1 MSNIVIYTLMSSLIT
16 KKYYATK
23 EEATDKLG
31 VYFAFDMIDA
41 EQMTELALLAEGV
54 YAPPAAEPDPEPAPE
69 VPVDPETP
77 VE

>member
-1 MSNIVIYTLMSSLIT
+1 MSNAVIYTLMSSLIT

-23 EEATDKLG
+23 AEATDKLG

-41 EQMTELALLAEGV
+41 EQMTEFALLAETV
-54 YAPPAAEPDPEPAPE
+54 YAPSVEPTPEA
-69 VPVDPETP
+69 PVDPETP

>member
-1 MSNIVIYTLMSSLIT
+1 MSNTVIYTLMSSLIT

-54 YAPPAAEPDPEPAPE
+54 YVPPVTEPDPEPAPE
-69 VPVDPETP
+69 VPAE
-77 VE
+77 

>member
-1 MSNIVIYTLMSSLIT
+1 MSNTVICTLMESLIS

-31 VYFAFDMIDA
+31 VYFAFDMLTA
-41 EQMTELALLAEGV
+41 EQMTELALLAETV
-54 YAPPAAEPDPEPAPE
+54 YAPPVEPEPEAH
-69 VPVDPETP
+69 VDPETS

>member
-1 MSNIVIYTLMSSLIT
+1 MSNTVIYTLMESLIS

-31 VYFAFDMIDA
+31 VYFAFDMIGA
-41 EQMTELALLAEGV
+41 EQMTELALLADTV
-54 YAPPAAEPDPEPAPE
+54 YAPPVEPEPEAH
-69 VPVDPETP
+69 VDPETS

>member
-1 MSNIVIYTLMSSLIT
+1 MSNTVIYTLMSSLIS

-41 EQMTELALLAEGV
+41 EQMTELALLAETV
-54 YAPPAAEPDPEPAPE
+54 YAPPVEPTPE
-69 VPVDPETP
+69 PVDPETP
-77 VE
+77 E

>member
-1 MSNIVIYTLMSSLIT
+1 MSNTVIYTLMSSLIS

-41 EQMTELALLAEGV
+41 EQMTELALLAETV
-54 YAPPAAEPDPEPAPE
+54 YAPAVEPTPE
-69 VPVDPETP
+69 PVDPETP
-77 VE
+77 E

>member
-1 MSNIVIYTLMSSLIT
+1 MSNTVIYTLMSSLIT

-54 YAPPAAEPDPEPAPE
+54 YAPPVTEPDPEPAPE
-69 VPVDPETP
+69 VPAE
-77 VE
+77 

>member
-1 MSNIVIYTLMSSLIT
+1 MSNTVIYTLMESLIS

-41 EQMTELALLAEGV
+41 EQVTELALLAEGV
-54 YAPPAAEPDPEPAPE
+54 YAPPVELTPEPE
-69 VPVDPETP
+69 NPETP
-77 VE
+77 TV

>member
-1 MSNIVIYTLMSSLIT
+1 MSNTVIYTLMESLIS

-41 EQMTELALLAEGV
+41 EQMTELALYRTG
-54 YAPPAAEPDPEPAPE
+54 
-69 VPVDPETP
+69 
-77 VE
+77 

>member
-1 MSNIVIYTLMSSLIT
+1 MSNTVIYTLMSSLIT

-41 EQMTELALLAEGV
+41 EQMTELALLAETV
-54 YAPPAAEPDPEPAPE
+54 YAPPVEPTPEHENPE
-69 VPVDPETP
+69 IP

>member
-1 MSNIVIYTLMSSLIT
+1 MSNTVIYTLMESLIS
-16 KKYYATK
+16 KKYYPTK

-54 YAPPAAEPDPEPAPE
+54 YAPPVESTPEPE
-69 VPVDPETP
+69 NPETP
-77 VE
+77 TV

>member
-1 MSNIVIYTLMSSLIT
+1 MSNTVIYTLMSSLIS

-41 EQMTELALLAEGV
+41 EQMTELALLAETV
-54 YAPPAAEPDPEPAPE
+54 YAPPVESTPEPE
-69 VPVDPETP
+69 NPETP
-77 VE
+77 TI

>member
-1 MSNIVIYTLMSSLIT
+1 MSNTVIYTLMESLIS

-31 VYFAFDMIDA
+31 VYFAFDMIGA
-41 EQMTELALLAEGV
+41 EQMTELALLADTV
-54 YAPPAAEPDPEPAPE
+54 YAPPVEPELEAH
-69 VPVDPETP
+69 VDPETS